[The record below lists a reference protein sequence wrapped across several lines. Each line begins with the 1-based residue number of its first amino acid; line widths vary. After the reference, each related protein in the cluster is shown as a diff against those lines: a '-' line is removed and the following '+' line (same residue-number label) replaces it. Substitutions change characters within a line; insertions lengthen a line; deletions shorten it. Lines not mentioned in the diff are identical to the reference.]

1 MNKHLIRVLQSSKK
15 ALLGINIPQKT
26 HSRIFIVMRFSFL
39 FFFISIWGATA
50 ASSYS
55 QVTKLNLD
63 INGTV
68 LEALKA
74 IEGQSEFTFVYKLN
88 EVNLNEKV
96 SIDLENKTIA
106 EVLDVLL
113 RNKSLGYKITDRHI
127 VLFKK
132 EEVKQQS
139 QPTTIVTG
147 TIVDD
152 FGEPVIGANVL
163 VKDQAGIG
171 TTTDMNGKF
180 SLDLKDI
187 KSPVLVISFIG
198 YTTQEV
204 VVGNKTTLNITLK
217 EDSKAL
223 EEVVVIG
230 YGTNSKRNLTSAVST
245 VDAGKMKNVPVANIT
260 DALAGRAAGLIVT
273 QAGGGLGKKSTVSI
287 RGGGEPIVVIDGFVS
302 KYEDFVN
309 LNTDD
314 IESLSVLK
322 DAAAAAVYGARA
334 GDGVLVVKTKGG
346 LKGLRVD
353 YSFNQSWSE
362 PTYLE
367 KKLDSYERATF
378 DNTVRDLYGLERRWT
393 DEELEKYRTGS
404 DPYNYP
410 NVDWQKVMLRN
421 FAPESK
427 HSLAVR
433 GGSEFNKYYVSFQA
447 YDQGSMYK
455 GSAENYKRYNIR
467 MNETSEF
474 KDLGLTLNF
483 GLDGYISNMKTPRS
497 QYSTGYWATWSHIQN
512 KSPMELAYNPDGQIY
527 IGYDNPLAEISP
539 ESGYYK
545 SDTKMIT
552 GIFNADWKVK
562 GVEGLKLKVGGNYRF
577 GMWDTKSWIK
587 TAPQYDLEG
596 NKGPD
601 YPVSLQYANYNYRQW
616 TMQYFADYSRSFLD
630 ETHNVSAT
638 IGYEQSYS
646 FDRDFSAL
654 RKNYI
659 FMIDQL
665 KAGPSDSMENSGREF
680 EAGRAGLVARASY
693 NYKKK
698 YYIEGSMR
706 HDGSDL
712 FPKDRRWGNFFAGS
726 LAWAVSE
733 ESFFQPLKDRNI
745 LNFFKLRTSYGQT
758 GLDSGV
764 GPFSYLT
771 SYGLNERGYV
781 LDGKLVPTFSEGAL
795 ISDDI
800 TWYTRNTFDI
810 GFDFNS
816 LGERLAGSFDYF
828 YMKTTGYL
836 TSPSNVN
843 YADPLGL
850 ALPKVK
856 SNGEHRRAG
865 YEFNLSWKDHF
876 GDFNYE
882 VGANFTYFDQLV
894 SSAWDEDL
902 ASQKNPYKRSVQQ
915 TGNWGNGYTNLG
927 YYQNSDQT
935 LNLPRRDG
943 SSNLV
948 AGDIIYKDMNGDGF
962 IDDND
967 QWRIGKNS
975 FPRGNY
981 GIYANLSYKGFSAN
995 ILFQGA
1001 TSRDMYL
1008 DDVVRGQSTGGYTMV
1023 YPYQLDYWMPD
1034 NTDAKY
1040 PRIAMNSNVN
1050 GNNNYV
1056 TSDYWLVNGRYIR
1069 LKSLQFAYDFRTKL
1083 LKNVKWLYK
1092 CQLVLSGQ
1100 NLFTISPATKYGFDP
1115 ENGSTNNYDYPVQRV
1130 YAVSVNLGF

>member
-1 MNKHLIRVLQSSKK
+1 MNKHLIRVLQSYKK

-26 HSRIFIVMRFSFL
+26 QNRIFVIMRFSIL
-39 FFFISIWGATA
+39 FFFLSIWGATA

-63 INGTV
+63 MNGTV
-68 LEALKA
+68 LEVIKA
-74 IEGQSEFTFVYKLN
+74 IESQSEFTFVYKQN
-88 EVNLNEKV
+88 EINLDEKV
-96 SIDLENKTIA
+96 SIDLENKTIS
-106 EVLDVLL
+106 EILDVLL

-127 VLFKK
+127 ALFKK
-132 EEVKQQS
+132 AEIQQES
-139 QPTTIVTG
+139 KTVVTG
-147 TIVDD
+147 QILDE

-163 VKDQAGIG
+163 VKNEEGVG
-171 TTTDMNGKF
+171 TTTDMDGKF
-180 SLDLKDI
+180 TLDLEGYKD
-187 KSPVLVISFIG
+187 PVLVISFIG
-198 YTTQEV
+198 YTSQEV
-204 VVGNKTTLNITLK
+204 VVGKKRTLNITLK

-223 EEVVVIG
+223 EEVIVVG
-230 YGTNSKRNLTSAVST
+230 YGKNSKRNLTSAVST
-245 VDAGKMKNVPVANIT
+245 VNTDKIKNVPVANVT

-273 QAGGGLGKKSTVSI
+273 SAGGGLNKKSTVSI
-287 RGGGEPIVVIDGFVS
+287 RGGGQPIVVIDGFVS
-302 KYEDFVN
+302 DYNDFVN
-309 LNTDD
+309 LNSDD
-314 IESLSVLK
+314 IESMSVLK

-334 GDGVLVVKTKGG
+334 GNGVLVVKTKNG
-346 LKGLRVD
+346 LKGLHVD
-353 YSFNQSWSE
+353 YSFNQNWSE

-367 KKLDSYERATF
+367 KKLNSYERAVF
-378 DNTVRDLYGLERRWT
+378 DNTVRDLYGLEPRWT
-393 DEELEKYRTGS
+393 EEEVEKYRTGS

-410 NVDWQKVMLRN
+410 NVDWQKIMLRN
-421 FAPESK
+421 FTPETK

-433 GGSEFNKYYVSFQA
+433 GGSDFNKYYISFQA
-447 YDQGSMYK
+447 YNQKSMYK
-455 GSAENYKRYNIR
+455 ADTEWFKRYNVR
-467 MNETSEF
+467 MNDVSEF
-474 KDLGLTLNF
+474 KDLGLKLTF
-483 GLDGYISNMKTPRS
+483 GLDGYISTMRSPRS
-497 QYSTGYWATWSHIQN
+497 QYSSGYWQTWGHIQN
-512 KSPMELAYNPDGQIY
+512 QGPMSLDRNQDGQIY
-527 IGYDNPLAEISP
+527 VGYDNPLAEVSP
-539 ESGYYK
+539 ESGYTK
-545 SDTKMIT
+545 FDSKMIT
-552 GIFNADWKVK
+552 GLFNAEWDVY
-562 GVEGLKLKVGGNYRF
+562 GVEGLKLKVGGNYRY
-577 GMWDTKSWIK
+577 GMYDGKTWNK

-601 YPVSLQYANYNYRQW
+601 FPVSLNYSTDYARMW
-616 TMQYFADYSRSFLD
+616 TTQYFADYNRSFLD

-638 IGYEQSYS
+638 LGYEQSYS
-646 FDRDFSAL
+646 FYRAFDAT

-659 FMIDQL
+659 FMIDQMG
-665 KAGPSDSMENSGREF
+665 AGPSDTMENGGREE

-698 YYIEGSMR
+698 YYIEGSLR

-726 LAWAVSE
+726 AAWAVSE
-733 ESFFQPLKDRNI
+733 ESFFQPLKERNI
-745 LNFFKLRTSYGQT
+745 LNFFKLRASYGQ
-758 GLDSGV
+758 V
-764 GPFSYLT
+764 GMDNISRFSYLT

-781 LDGKLVPTFSEGAL
+781 LDGKIVPTFSEGAL

-800 TWYTRNTFDI
+800 TWYTSNSLDL
-810 GFDFNS
+810 GFDFNT

-836 TSPSNVN
+836 TSPSNVG
-843 YADPLGL
+843 YTDPLGL
-850 ALPKVK
+850 SLPKVK

-894 SSAWDEDL
+894 ATAWDEDL
-902 ASQKNPYKRSVQQ
+902 ADQKNPYKRRTQQ
-915 TGNWGNGYTNLG
+915 TGYWGVGYTNLG
-927 YYQNSDQT
+927 FYQNSDQA

-962 IDDND
+962 IDGAD
-967 QWRIGKNS
+967 QWRIGKNN

-1001 TSRDMYL
+1001 TSRDMYIE
-1008 DDVVRGQSTGGYTMV
+1008 DVVRGQSTGGYTVV

-1034 NTDAKY
+1034 NRDAKY

-1056 TSDYWLVNGRYIR
+1056 QSDFWLVNGRYIR
-1069 LKSLQFAYDFRTKL
+1069 LKSLQIGYDFRTVL

-1092 CQLVLSGQ
+1092 CQVMLSGQ

-1115 ENGSTNNYDYPVQRV
+1115 ENGSTNNYDYPMQRV
-1130 YAVSVNLGF
+1130 YSISLNLGF